1 VLDKH
6 PQDVKLVHKNFPLA
20 KHKFAKK
27 AAAAALS
34 ANMQGK
40 FSEFHKK
47 LFENHKNL
55 DGAKI
60 QEIAQALR
68 LDMEK
73 FNRDMKNPTIQSLI
87 IRDVRDGQRAGV
99 RGIPAVFINGKQVR
113 DRSLRGLEAMIEAE
127 LKKKK

>member
-6 PQDVKLVHKNFPLA
+6 PQDIKLVHKNFPLA
-20 KHKFAKK
+20 KHKFAKE

-47 LFENHKNL
+47 LFEIHKNL